1 LAFARLAVSVPTASV
16 YSESKPKAARATVGN
31 DIFDPYRVVCFGI
44 AF

>member
-16 YSESKPKAARATVGN
+16 YSESKPEAARTTIGN
-31 DIFDPYRVVCFGI
+31 DLFDPYRVVYFGI